1 MKLLDK
7 TTIEIFKLIPLKAR
21 LFIYF
26 FLKHRKVISFSNPKT
41 YTEKLQLRKLN
52 MLPEYSELSDKYAV
66 RRVVEQKLGGDY
78 LIPLIG
84 YFSSFSDVNFSE
96 LPKAFVIKT
105 NFGSGDEHIEIVKD
119 KSTIN
124 YDKLRKKFDRAM
136 VSRYKGTILGETQ
149 YDLIPKKIII
159 EELIDNNGLD
169 VEDFKFHIFNG
180 SEGFLQVDFDR
191 FSNHKRN
198 LYSLDFERLDYDL
211 LYSGGDYDLPSLQ
224 ELNKLKKAAVRLA
237 EGFDYVR
244 VDLYLVNGKVLFG
257 EMTFTPGSGFESFSD
272 FKADLYYGNLWQQS
286 LLTS

>member
-1 MKLLDK
+1 
-7 TTIEIFKLIPLKAR
+7 
-21 LFIYF
+21 
-26 FLKHRKVISFSNPKT
+26 
-41 YTEKLQLRKLN
+41 

-169 VEDFKFHIFNG
+169 IEDFKFHIFNG

-244 VDLYLVNGKVLFG
+244 VDLYLVDGKVLFG